1 MDLDNIINI
10 LFEHMELNNLINNEQ
25 VEEIIKQFPECVYYG
40 QVYRCIYIV
49 DKVIENDLWQ
59 SWSTSIDSA
68 CMVSTNLRE
77 GYILKGENKVIL
89 SQEVENGL
97 DLIKLLDTIKRLE
110 LTDKQKKIVYRLLS
124 NYRMEKEVL
133 CQLMNI
139 YKVNEL

>member
-1 MDLDNIINI
+1 MSIDEIINI
-10 LFEHMELNNLINNEQ
+10 LYEHMEFNNLINNEQ

-68 CMVSTNLRE
+68 CKVSTNLR
-77 GYILKGENKVIL
+77 GGCILKGENKVIL

-133 CQLMNI
+133 CQLMNT
-139 YKVNEL
+139 YKVIE